1 MTATHGTPPT
11 SAMPPL
17 IPRSVLFGNPHRM
30 SPALSPDGE
39 RLAFL
44 APAASGVLNVHAGPW
59 RERDFRPVTADA
71 GRGVRAFAWSA
82 DGRHILYVQ
91 DRDGDE
97 NTHLYAV
104 SPDPDGPPARD
115 LTPYE
120 GVQAR
125 IVSLDPR
132 RPDRLLV
139 GLNLRDPAVHD
150 AYRLDPETGSIELA
164 ARDEGFSRWVADGDL
179 RVRGALRPH
188 PDGSTSLLVRDVE
201 GAPWREL
208 LRAEP
213 EDAPALRPF
222 GFTGDGRHLLLLSSE
237 GADTARLLRVDAV
250 TGERKVLYA
259 DPVHDVDG
267 VGVHPRTGEAQF
279 VLVRRA
285 RNDLEV
291 LDPEL
296 EADFAALRAEAPGDL
311 TVLGRDRADRH
322 WLVQHNTDDAPAGY
336 RVLHRAGDG
345 EPARAEYLFSHLP
358 ALEGQRLARVEP
370 FRFTAR
376 DGLAVHGYLTFPPG
390 AGRDRL
396 PTVLCVHGGP
406 WTRDQWGFRAEAQW
420 LANRGYLCLQ
430 VNFRGSTGYGK
441 EFTRAG
447 DREWGGRMQ
456 DDLQDAVRHCVALGH
471 TDPGRVAVYGG
482 SYGGY
487 AALAG
492 AAFTPDAYRCAVAVA
507 APSSLLTFIESVPA
521 TWGPM
526 AAMLR
531 RRVGSPE
538 AEPEFLRARSPL
550 FAADR
555 IRIPLLVG
563 QGARDPRVRREESE
577 QLVSALR
584 RSGVPHEYLLF
595 PDEGHGFVRPRN
607 RMAFYAA
614 AERFLAEHLGGRYEE
629 TAGTEGGTERGTE
642 RGTGHGADRGSDR
655 EAVPGE

>member
-1 MTATHGTPPT
+1 MTTAATVPTTP
-11 SAMPPL
+11 PPL

-59 RERDFRPVTADA
+59 RRREFRPVTADA

-82 DGRHILYVQ
+82 DGSRLLYVQ

-104 SPDPDGPPARD
+104 DPDAGPGSARD
-115 LTPYE
+115 LTPFE

-150 AYRLDPETGSIELA
+150 AYRLDPVTGELELA
-164 ARDEGFSRWVADGDL
+164 ARDEGFSRWVADDRL
-179 RVRGALRPH
+179 RVRGALRPY
-188 PDGSTSLLVRDVE
+188 PDGSTALLVRDDE
-201 GAPWREL
+201 TAPWREL
-208 LRAEP
+208 HRAGP

-222 GFTGDGRHLLLLSSE
+222 GFVTGGRRLLLLSSE
-237 GADTARLLRVDAV
+237 GADTARLLRVDTV
-250 TGERKVLYA
+250 TGQAEILYE
-259 DPVHDVDG
+259 DPEHDVEG
-267 VGVHPRTGEAQF
+267 VGVHPVTGEAQF

-285 RNDLEV
+285 RNDIEL
-291 LDPEL
+291 LDPSL
-296 EADFAALRAEAPGDL
+296 AADFAALRAAAPGDVS
-311 TVLGRDRADRH
+311 VLGRDRADRH

-336 RVLHRAGDG
+336 RLLHRADDG
-345 EPARAEYLFSHLP
+345 GPARTEYLFSHLP
-358 ALEGQRLARVEP
+358 ALEGRPLARVEP
-370 FRFTAR
+370 FSFTAR
-376 DGLAVHGYLTFPPG
+376 DGLRVHGYLTFPPG
-390 AGRDRL
+390 AGRHRL

-456 DDLQDAVRHCVALGH
+456 DDLRDAVRHTVALGH
-471 TDPGRVAVYGG
+471 TDPARVAVYGG

-492 AAFTPDAYRCAVAVA
+492 AAFTPGDYRCAVAVA
-507 APSSLLTFIESVPA
+507 APSSLLSFIESVPA

-538 AEPEFLRARSPL
+538 TEPEFLRARSPL

-555 IRIPLLVG
+555 IRVPLLIG
-563 QGARDPRVRREESE
+563 QGGRDPRVRREESE
-577 QLVSALR
+577 QLVAALR
-584 RSGVPHEYLLF
+584 RGGVPHEYLLF

-607 RMAFYAA
+607 RLAFYAA
-614 AERFLAEHLGGRYEE
+614 AERFLAEHLGGR
-629 TAGTEGGTERGTE
+629 
-642 RGTGHGADRGSDR
+642 H
-655 EAVPGE
+655 EA